1 VALEELHADDNCLSI
16 GDIHMVTVIEQP
28 QRRAWKVRE
37 YCQELP
43 FSKSQIHEF
52 IATGVVESVKIG
64 GSRLILTPP
73 SELIER
79 AKAKR

>member
-1 VALEELHADDNCLSI
+1 MVAAVVVASI
-16 GDIHMVTVIEQP
+16 GDLNMAKVIEQP